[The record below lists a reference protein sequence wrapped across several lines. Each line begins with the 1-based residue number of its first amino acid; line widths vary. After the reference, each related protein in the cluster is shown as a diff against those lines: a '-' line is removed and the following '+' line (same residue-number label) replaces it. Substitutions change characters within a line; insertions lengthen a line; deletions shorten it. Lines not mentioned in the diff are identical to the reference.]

1 MSGFM
6 AAEREHVELTI
17 FGKDFEL
24 AVGVWLKL

>member
-6 AAEREHVELTI
+6 AAEREPVELTI
-17 FGKDFEL
+17 LGKDFEL